1 MIDLH
6 SHILPGVDDGPPTL
20 EGSLELARTAVAAG
34 TRTILATPHINDD
47 RSIDAARVAAG
58 LESLRPALAAAEI
71 PLEVLPGGEIAMW
84 RLGDLD
90 DAALRTLALGG
101 GPYLLVESPFSPA
114 IGAFEPLVLD
124 LLGRGHRVLLAHP

>member
-1 MIDLH
+1 
-6 SHILPGVDDGPPTL
+6 
-20 EGSLELARTAVAAG
+20 
-34 TRTILATPHINDD
+34 
-47 RSIDAARVAAG
+47 
-58 LESLRPALAAAEI
+58 
-71 PLEVLPGGEIAMW
+71 MW

-124 LLGRGHRVLLAHP
+124 LLERGHRVLLAHPERCPAFHRDPERLAAPRRRRACSCRSRRAR